1 MGADALWAWKSFLR
15 GRNPT
20 LYDLGLAAGFAPL
33 DPALEP
39 VRRALGDTRRLAD
52 RIDLARTT
60 RHGDLTSSGFTLA
73 RPGEQYVALR
83 PADHVGPLKLEL
95 AAGTYSVSWFDV
107 YIRTTFAGDDL
118 VIGRAGTATISSP
131 VPGAHA
137 CVVHVSRRR

>member
-1 MGADALWAWKSFLR
+1 MGLDVVPR
-15 GRNPT
+15 
-20 LYDLGLAAGFAPL
+20 AAATRPSTTSASPPGSLPSTPPLSRFAVPSATRAGSL
-33 DPALEP
+33 IGSTSPAPRDTVISRRAASRSPDPASNSW
-39 VRRALGDTRRLAD
+39 RC
-52 RIDLARTT
+52 
-60 RHGDLTSSGFTLA
+60 
-73 RPGEQYVALR
+73 R

-107 YIRTTFAGDDL
+107 DIRTTFAGDDL